1 MTTTYNTDGASTTD
15 YYLTKDTVYLYVDT
29 ENNKGEDTGA
39 VNTAIEETKA
49 DSSTYYKGNACI
61 YSDSI
66 GTNGDYEIT
75 LIVVD
80 TSNDWDG
87 LNYGA

>member
-1 MTTTYNTDGASTTD
+1 M
-15 YYLTKDTVYLYVDT
+15 YLYVDT

-39 VNTAIEETKA
+39 VNTAIEETKTVG
-49 DSSTYYKGNACI
+49 STTTTYYKGNACI
-61 YSDSI
+61 YVDSL
-66 GTNGDYEIT
+66 TDKEIT

-87 LNYGA
+87 LTY

>member
-1 MTTTYNTDGASTTD
+1 MLTLRTT
-15 YYLTKDTVYLYVDT
+15 
-29 ENNKGEDTGA
+29 TGA
-39 VNTAIEETKA
+39 VNTAIEETKT
-49 DSSTYYKGNACI
+49 DGSTYYKGNACI
-61 YSDSI
+61 YVDSL
-66 GTNGDYEIT
+66 TDKDIT

>member
-1 MTTTYNTDGASTTD
+1 M
-15 YYLTKDTVYLYVDT
+15 
-29 ENNKGEDTGA
+29 
-39 VNTAIEETKA
+39 NTAIEETKA
-49 DSSTYYKGNACI
+49 DGSTYYKGNACI
-61 YSDSI
+61 YSDSV
-66 GTNGDYEIT
+66 GTDDEIT